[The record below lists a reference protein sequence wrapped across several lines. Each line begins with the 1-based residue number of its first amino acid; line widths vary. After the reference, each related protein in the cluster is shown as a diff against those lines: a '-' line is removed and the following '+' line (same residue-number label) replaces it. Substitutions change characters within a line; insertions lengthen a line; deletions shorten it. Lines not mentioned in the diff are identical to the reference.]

1 VSATAANKVVLIT
14 GGTSGIGRATAFAF
28 AKAGAKVVIAARGAE
43 RGEETLGELQR
54 LGADARFVQVDVSDS
69 AQVQTL
75 IRESVTVFGRL
86 DCAVNNAAAPTG
98 ALSATADFTE
108 QEFDQVVVANLKSV
122 WLCLKYEIRQLLI
135 QQPVGGAIV
144 NVSSINGLGAA
155 RNGSLYSACKAGVLA
170 LTKAAAQEYSKKD
183 IRVNALVAG
192 AFDTPMLNGLWD
204 RASGGNAEARSAI
217 EKFYTQLV
225 PLGRVGRPEEAA
237 EAILWLCLEGASYV
251 TGYSMIVDGGITS
264 PFR

>member
-1 VSATAANKVVLIT
+1 MTTAPNKVVLIT
-14 GGTSGIGRATAFAF
+14 GGSSGIGRATAIAF
-28 AKAGAKVVIAARGAE
+28 AKARARVVIAARGAG
-43 RGEETLGELQR
+43 RGEEALRELQS
-54 LGADARFVQVDVSDS
+54 LGADARFVQADVSDS
-69 AQVQTL
+69 EQVQEM
-75 IRESVTVFGRL
+75 IRETVTAFGRL

-108 QEFDQVVVANLKSV
+108 QDFDQVVAANLKSV
-122 WLCLKYEIRQLLI
+122 WLCLKFEIQQLLA
-135 QQPVGGAIV
+135 QQPPRGAIV

-155 RNGSLYSACKAGVLA
+155 ANGSLYSACKAGVLA
-170 LTKAAAQEYSKKD
+170 LTKAAAQEYAKQG

-204 RASGGNAEARSAI
+204 GAAGGNTETRTAI

-237 EAILWLCLEGASYV
+237 EAILWLCLDGPSYV
-251 TGYSMIVDGGITS
+251 TGHSMIVDGGITS